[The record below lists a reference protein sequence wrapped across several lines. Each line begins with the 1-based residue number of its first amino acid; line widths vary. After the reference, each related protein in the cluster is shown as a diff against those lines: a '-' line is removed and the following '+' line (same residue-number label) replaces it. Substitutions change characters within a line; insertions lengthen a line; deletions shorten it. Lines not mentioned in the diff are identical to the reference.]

1 MSQLDEGNIGAT
13 IVALRA
19 AAVRHGTLPVAIQLV
34 EGDEA
39 LQAHAWRRLAI
50 EWLEKREAL
59 KQQAEAITLR

>member
-19 AAVRHGTLPVAIQLV
+19 AAARHGQLPVAIQLV
-34 EGDEA
+34 EDDEA
-39 LQAHAWRRLAI
+39 LQAHTWRRLAI
-50 EWLEKREAL
+50 ELLEKREAA